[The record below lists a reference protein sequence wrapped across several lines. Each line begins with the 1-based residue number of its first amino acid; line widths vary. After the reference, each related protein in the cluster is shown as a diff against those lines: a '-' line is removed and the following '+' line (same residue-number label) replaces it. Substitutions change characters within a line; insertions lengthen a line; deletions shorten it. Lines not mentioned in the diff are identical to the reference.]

1 MMPTIEARPWHKA
14 YEAGVPTALDLE
26 ALTVSQFLERAARD
40 HGDATAIIYFN
51 RRLSYRQLKDHVDRF
66 AAALA
71 ELGVTRDSRVAIQLP
86 NIPQTVIAYYA
97 TLSLGAQAVMT
108 NPLYTPRELEHQ
120 WKDAG
125 CRFAVV
131 TDFLFESRIGTARRG
146 CRSSIT
152 SSPRSPI
159 TCGCRCVSSRA
170 GNWAAPTRRVGPGSR
185 RKPACIRS

>member
-1 MMPTIEARPWHKA
+1 MPSGCERTRSYRNKHTLRISGCTEQPCWRSPVPSRLFETGGPSMTPTMGARPWHKA

-26 ALTVSQFLERAARD
+26 ALTVSQFLERAATD

-51 RRLSYRQLKDHVDRF
+51 RRLTYRQLKDHVNRF

-108 NPLYTPRELEHQ
+108 NPLYT
-120 WKDAG
+120 
-125 CRFAVV
+125 
-131 TDFLFESRIGTARRG
+131 
-146 CRSSIT
+146 
-152 SSPRSPI
+152 
-159 TCGCRCVSSRA
+159 
-170 GNWAAPTRRVGPGSR
+170 
-185 RKPACIRS
+185 

>member
-1 MMPTIEARPWHKA
+1 MEARPWHKA
-14 YEAGVPTALDLE
+14 YEAGVPTALALE
-26 ALTVSQFLERAARD
+26 ALTVPQFLERAARE

-51 RRLSYRQLKDHVDRF
+51 RRLTYRQLKNHVDRF

-71 ELGVTRDSRVAIQLP
+71 ELGVTHDSRVAIQLP

-125 CRFAVV
+125 CRVAVV
-131 TDFLFESRIGTARRG
+131 TDFLFESRIRPARARLPIEHYIVA
-146 CRSSIT
+146 SIPDYMRLPLRFVARWKLGRADP
-152 SSPRSPI
+152 PRVAS
-159 TCGCRCVSSRA
+159 V
-170 GNWAAPTRRVGPGSR
+170 APE
-185 RKPACIRS
+185 PACIRSSN